1 MGRNDKG
8 RSSYQRQF
16 GGGGK
21 QHSQIADS
29 KEVEIDRAALAAAQR
44 RIHQQKSEEIDKVFG
59 YEQFEFRNSNDANND
74 SNESK
79 ERRGWL
85 FNMAP
90 TTVNNLH
97 CVVCDDMESSSDF
110 FSLSKNRK
118 LFRKGMLEVIQAAA
132 QNVLASIC
140 FSGHPQDNDSSRPS
154 FTVPTFTY
162 FPTLMTI

>member
-1 MGRNDKG
+1 MGRNNNS

-44 RIHQQKSEEIDKVFG
+44 RIHQQKSEAIDKLFG
-59 YEQFEFRNSNDANND
+59 YEQFEFRNSNDSNND
-74 SNESK
+74 SNETK

-90 TTVNNLH
+90 TTVRSTGILF
-97 CVVCDDMESSSDF
+97 VSVWRRSSD
-110 FSLSKNRK
+110 
-118 LFRKGMLEVIQAAA
+118 LFL
-132 QNVLASIC
+132 
-140 FSGHPQDNDSSRPS
+140 F
-154 FTVPTFTY
+154 
-162 FPTLMTI
+162 